1 MNIKKKNEATI
12 KEGSI
17 IETKDGTLYLVSFN
31 TNNFIVLVNLKT
43 YYTTSAYT
51 SLTGLLEDK
60 DIINIYN
67 NSDLYLG

>member
-1 MNIKKKNEATI
+1 MNIKKKNETTI

-17 IETKDGTLYLVSFN
+17 IETKDGTLYLISCN
-31 TNNFIVLVNLKT
+31 TDNFIVLINLKT
-43 YYTTSAYT
+43 YFTTSPYT
-51 SLTGLLEDK
+51 SLAELFKKK